1 VGLEHGLTLD
11 TELKMTDAGVSAYSG
26 KNARTGAL
34 AGFLEQVEK
43 GYMPKGSYL
52 LVENIDR
59 LSRDHVLEAQTI
71 FSRIILAGIT
81 IVTLTNGEVYSRERI
96 NAEPHAIL
104 LIVLE
109 QIRANQESAR
119 KAQLIGD
126 AKRRKKLRLIEHGV
140 QDAPYT
146 RQTPAWIT
154 VHIWSN

>member
-1 VGLEHGLTLD
+1 
-11 TELKMTDAGVSAYSG
+11 M
-26 KNARTGAL
+26 
-34 AGFLEQVEK
+34 
-43 GYMPKGSYL
+43 
-52 LVENIDR
+52 
-59 LSRDHVLEAQTI
+59 TI